1 VDSKEK
7 LSLVL
12 EAAEEK
18 RAVDVVTL
26 EVSDLTLMTDYMVI
40 CSGTSNVHIRSV
52 ADGILEKL
60 KEAGFKGIR
69 AEGYQE
75 ARWVLIDYGDVV
87 VHIFAEA
94 EREFYR
100 LEEFWRGA
108 KPLAGAPA

>member
-1 VDSKEK
+1 MDSKEK
-7 LSLVL
+7 LSMIL
-12 EAAEEK
+12 EALDEK

-40 CSGTSNVHIRSV
+40 ATGTSNVHIRTLADSV
-52 ADGILEKL
+52 LETL
-60 KEAGFKGIR
+60 KEAGIKGIR

-75 ARWVLIDYGDVV
+75 ARWVLVDYGDVV

-94 EREFYR
+94 ERQFYR

-108 KPLAGAPA
+108 RPVSEAVA

>member
-1 VDSKEK
+1 MDSKEK
-7 LSLVL
+7 LALVL
-12 EAAEEK
+12 EAADEK
-18 RAVDVVTL
+18 RALDVVTL

-40 CSGTSNVHIRSV
+40 CSGTSTIHIRSV

-60 KEAGFKGIR
+60 KAAGIKGIR
-69 AEGYQE
+69 AEGYQD

-87 VHIFAEA
+87 VHVFAEA

-108 KPLAGAPA
+108 KPLAGVPA

>member
-7 LSLVL
+7 LALVMD
-12 EAAEEK
+12 AAEDK
-18 RAVDVVTL
+18 RAVDVVVL
-26 EVSDLTLMTDYMVI
+26 DVSELTLMTDYMVI
-40 CSGTSNVHIRSV
+40 GTGTSNVHIRSV
-52 ADGILEKL
+52 ADGILEKM

-87 VHIFAEA
+87 VHVFSEA

-108 KPLAGAPA
+108 KPLTGAAA